1 MITAIELGQ
10 ISAMHKQAKL
20 DPALANALGLGG
32 AGALVGGGLGALGGA
47 LRPAE
52 DENGKSKGILRRM
65 LGGGLSGATTG
76 GLIGGSVGALG
87 TELTRPLVSA
97 GLRGRGAYLERTG
110 QNLAAVQPK
119 TWSDRLN
126 NMAERTNN
134 TAEYALNELARQ
146 GYNSGSRA
154 QQHGMNSKLMP
165 GLYDNPLSRAANQ
178 VADYLSPDNIAS
190 RVGKQT
196 ANATPSKSKSIK
208 VRVDANDGTT
218 VHGIK

>member
-32 AGALVGGGLGALGGA
+32 AGALVGGGLGAISGA

-65 LGGGLSGATTG
+65 LGGGLSGASTG
-76 GLIGGSVGALG
+76 GLIGGSLGALG

-110 QNLAAVQPK
+110 QNLARTGKDLAAVEPK
-119 TWSDRLN
+119 TVSDRLNNIAARTN
-126 NMAERTNN
+126 NMAERTHNV
-134 TAEYALNELARQ
+134 TEYGLNELARL
-146 GYNSGSRA
+146 GYNSSSRA

-190 RVGKQT
+190 RIGKQT
-196 ANATPSKSKSIK
+196 ANATPSKSK
-208 VRVDANDGTT
+208 
-218 VHGIK
+218 

>member
-1 MITAIELGQ
+1 MITASELGR
-10 ISAMHKQAKL
+10 ISAMYKQAKL
-20 DPALANALGLGG
+20 DPVQANALGLGG
-32 AGALVGGGLGALGGA
+32 AGALVGGGLGALSGA

-65 LGGGLSGATTG
+65 LGGGLSGAATG

-87 TELTRPLVSA
+87 TELTRPIVSG
-97 GLRGRGAYLERTG
+97 GLKGRGAYLEHTG
-110 QNLAAVQPK
+110 KNLAAVQPK

-165 GLYDNPLSRAANQ
+165 AIYDNPFSRTANQ
-178 VADYLSPDNIAS
+178 VADYFSSKPSGAEQAS
-190 RVGKQT
+190 AAK
-196 ANATPSKSKSIK
+196 PKK
-208 VRVDANDGTT
+208 
-218 VHGIK
+218 

>member
-87 TELTRPLVSA
+87 TELTRPIMSA
-97 GLRGRGAYLERTG
+97 ALKGQEAYST
-110 QNLAAVQPK
+110 QKATNLANEPTSLSNFFNRAK
-119 TWSDRLN
+119 
-126 NMAERTNN
+126 AN
-134 TAEYALNELARQ
+134 TAALIAAQAHQR
-146 GYNSGSRA
+146 YNSSSRA
-154 QQHGMNSKLMP
+154 NQHAFNSTLIP
-165 GLYDNPLSRAANQ
+165 RLYDNPLSRTANQ
-178 VADYLSPDNIAS
+178 VADYLNLDNIAS
-190 RVGKQT
+190 KVGKEI
-196 ANATPSKSKSIK
+196 ANEKPSKSKSIK
-208 VRVDANDGTT
+208 ARVDANDGTT
-218 VHGIK
+218 VREIKQ

>member
-1 MITAIELGQ
+1 MITASELGR

-87 TELTRPLVSA
+87 TELTRPIMSA
-97 GLRGRGAYLERTG
+97 ALKGQEAYST
-110 QNLAAVQPK
+110 QKATNLANEPVSISNLFNRGKA
-119 TWSDRLN
+119 
-126 NMAERTNN
+126 N
-134 TAEYALNELARQ
+134 TIALAAAKAHQ
-146 GYNSGSRA
+146 GYNNKSRA
-154 QQHGMNSKLMP
+154 DQHAFNSTLIP
-165 GLYDNPLSRAANQ
+165 RLYDNPLSRTANQ
-178 VADYLSPDNIAS
+178 VADYLNLDNIAS
-190 RVGKQT
+190 RVGKEM
-196 ANATPSKSKSIK
+196 ANEKPSKSKK
-208 VRVDANDGTT
+208 FNVRADDKDST
-218 VHGIK
+218 VLHAVK

>member
-1 MITAIELGQ
+1 M
-10 ISAMHKQAKL
+10 
-20 DPALANALGLGG
+20 GLGG
-32 AGALVGGGLGALGGA
+32 AGALVGGGFGALSGA

-65 LGGGLSGATTG
+65 LGGGLSGASTG
-76 GLIGGSVGALG
+76 GLIGGSLGALG

-165 GLYDNPLSRAANQ
+165 AIYDNPLSQAANQ
-178 VADYLSPDNIAS
+178 VADYFSSKPSGAEQAS
-190 RVGKQT
+190 AAK
-196 ANATPSKSKSIK
+196 PKK
-208 VRVDANDGTT
+208 
-218 VHGIK
+218 